1 MVAVYERAVVAP
13 VTLIMNILQ
22 RVASR
27 SYSQAVER
35 AVVAPVTLIMNIL
48 LSVASR
54 SSENDTKNP
63 RPGKVEDFSVARKS
77 ISHVLMFTRSYRR
90 ECSQV
95 ELPSCQADYSPRQP
109 S

>member
-1 MVAVYERAVVAP
+1 MSKLLKMFFACNKNFTVFSGSLGVTGESAMVAVYERAVVAP

-27 SYSQAVER
+27 SYRQAVER

-54 SSENDTKNP
+54 SSENDSKNP
-63 RPGKVEDFSVARKS
+63 RPG
-77 ISHVLMFTRSYRR
+77 
-90 ECSQV
+90 
-95 ELPSCQADYSPRQP
+95 
-109 S
+109 